1 MPRDA
6 SSPPVDRA
14 LVSALLADHHDLAA
28 LLVRDGVVAAA
39 SAVAR
44 RLFAR
49 DPLVGADARALFTDE
64 CRDKVRAALEARAPA
79 VWELQVPRARAE
91 EVAVR
96 FLVAPLGGG
105 EALLLAAAPGA
116 VYSEEAAFELIAINS
131 QLANAVRE
139 RSRRTRELE
148 AARAELERLGRLRDE
163 ATAAL
168 SHDLRSPLAAMR
180 LVAGELAR
188 RADRVAPG
196 ELREA
201 ARKLERIV
209 DRALAL
215 VDDVLA
221 AARAALDEPPRREP
235 MALDAVA
242 RDVIDTLE
250 PLARAAGVR
259 LELTTEGEGERAR
272 VVGDPIAIAEVL
284 SNLLANAIRHTRAG
298 TSVRVHVAVDRARA
312 RASVEDCGP
321 GVAPDERERIFDR
334 FRQGGPHRGA
344 AGLGLFVARRIVER
358 HGGRIWVESP
368 EIGARFVFEL
378 PR

>member
-1 MPRDA
+1 MPRDT
-6 SSPPVDRA
+6 SSPSIDRA
-14 LVSALLADHHDLAA
+14 LLSALLGGHHDLAA
-28 LLVRDGVVAAA
+28 VLVRDGVVAAA
-39 SAVAR
+39 SAGAR

-49 DPLVGADARALFTDE
+49 DALVGADARALFTDE
-64 CRDKVRAALEARAPA
+64 CRGKVRAALETRAPA
-79 VWELQVPRARAE
+79 VWELQVPRAGAE
-91 EVAVR
+91 EVAAR
-96 FLVAPLGGG
+96 FVLAPLGGG
-105 EALLLAAAPGA
+105 EVLLLAAAPAA

-139 RSRRTRELE
+139 RSRRTREVE

-168 SHDLRSPLAAMR
+168 SHDLRSPLAAVRM
-180 LVAGELAR
+180 LAGGLAL
-188 RADRVAPG
+188 RADTVAPG
-196 ELREA
+196 ELRER

-215 VDDVLA
+215 VDDVLT

-242 RDVIDTLE
+242 REVIDTLE
-250 PLARAAGVR
+250 PLAHAAGVR
-259 LELTTEGEGERAR
+259 LEITTEGERAR
-272 VVGDPIAIAEVL
+272 LAGDPIAIAEVL

-298 TSVRVHVAVDRARA
+298 TSVRVHVAADRERA

-334 FRQGGPHRGA
+334 FHRSGPHRGA
-344 AGLGLFVARRIVER
+344 SGLGLFVARRIVER

-368 EIGARFVFEL
+368 DGGARFVFEL